1 MTVNH
6 VYQISLL
13 NPDNDAVYNS
23 ISETTLH
30 DLGID
35 ALCKVITEDAKEEQM
50 IMRVMGKMTSSPETA
65 TYRQD
70 VFDDILNLPQVREK
84 LLDLMNQ
91 IDYLK
96 DYGTWRRNADEKP
109 GIWDL
114 MHRLEELDSYI
125 KCIEAMRECLSDSR
139 IKSQGLKDLHKY
151 VDDLYNDNHYAEL
164 KTDISELM
172 VDASGIQSMTI
183 GININSR
190 FEVESLGLVSVNA
203 KPFKKSGVIGNFAD
217 AIAASKDRIN
227 KDAEWDGDMHYY
239 PADPPEQENAI
250 DRLDKQVTTMAKY
263 TNPLVGHSESLAKV
277 PDGDGS
283 SNTSFYLSNVA
294 TKLTAHIV
302 KKLKGTL
309 SKYTEVSM
317 VTLSRLIPELLYYIR
332 FAEFIKSTRDK
343 GCFFCKPVV
352 AAQGSPVTMNA
363 ECLYNISLATT
374 VDDPKTIVDNDLV
387 FDGKHRVFMLT
398 GANRGGKTTITQA
411 VGLLFALAQGG
422 LYVPCRSFEF
432 TPVDAI
438 FTHYPADEDKTTDLG
453 RLGEECVRFKD
464 IFEDAT
470 EESLILLN
478 ESFSTTSFEE
488 GYYIAQDAVKAI
500 WHKNVRTIYNTHMH
514 KLAAELTGYDNKVSS
529 IVMESEG
536 SNRSFKV
543 SEMAPEGSSHASDIA
558 RKYGVTYDMLLEGTR
573 EE

>member
-23 ISETTLH
+23 ISETTMH

-50 IMRVMGKMTSSPETA
+50 IMRVMGKVTSSPETA

-164 KTDISELM
+164 KKDISELK

-239 PADPPEQENAI
+239 PADPPE
-250 DRLDKQVTTMAKY
+250 
-263 TNPLVGHSESLAKV
+263 
-277 PDGDGS
+277 
-283 SNTSFYLSNVA
+283 
-294 TKLTAHIV
+294 
-302 KKLKGTL
+302 
-309 SKYTEVSM
+309 
-317 VTLSRLIPELLYYIR
+317 
-332 FAEFIKSTRDK
+332 
-343 GCFFCKPVV
+343 
-352 AAQGSPVTMNA
+352 
-363 ECLYNISLATT
+363 
-374 VDDPKTIVDNDLV
+374 
-387 FDGKHRVFMLT
+387 
-398 GANRGGKTTITQA
+398 
-411 VGLLFALAQGG
+411 
-422 LYVPCRSFEF
+422 
-432 TPVDAI
+432 
-438 FTHYPADEDKTTDLG
+438 
-453 RLGEECVRFKD
+453 
-464 IFEDAT
+464 
-470 EESLILLN
+470 
-478 ESFSTTSFEE
+478 
-488 GYYIAQDAVKAI
+488 
-500 WHKNVRTIYNTHMH
+500 
-514 KLAAELTGYDNKVSS
+514 
-529 IVMESEG
+529 
-536 SNRSFKV
+536 
-543 SEMAPEGSSHASDIA
+543 
-558 RKYGVTYDMLLEGTR
+558 
-573 EE
+573 